1 MKMDTRKIIK
11 TDDLTID
18 DIPVDD
24 AGWYE
29 ISIFALTFDPML
41 EFGTTDIYK
50 TQLFGFDEES
60 TLQELRRSLF
70 LWQRALNWR
79 SGDIEENDLQ
89 TCRNLFALMR
99 KKFTNQTQHD

>member
-1 MKMDTRKIIK
+1 MDVRKIIK

-24 AGWYE
+24 AGWHE
-29 ISIFALTFDPML
+29 MSIFALTFDPML
-41 EFGTTDIYK
+41 ELGTTDIYK
-50 TQLFGFDEES
+50 IQLSEFDEGS

-79 SGDIEENDLQ
+79 SGEVDENDLQ
-89 TCRNLFALMR
+89 KFRNLFALMR
-99 KKFTNQTQHD
+99 KKFTNQAHHN

>member
-1 MKMDTRKIIK
+1 MDIRKIIR

-24 AGWYE
+24 TGWHE

-41 EFGTTDIYK
+41 ELGTTDIYK
-50 TQLFGFDEES
+50 TQLFEFDEGS
-60 TLQELRRSLF
+60 ALQELRRSLF

-79 SGDIEENDLQ
+79 SGDIDENDLQ
-89 TCRNLFALMR
+89 KFRNLFTLMR
-99 KKFTNQTQHD
+99 KKFTHQTRHD